1 MTIPIL
7 IIFKRLHLLKNGF
20 YIMLNTIPLYKFCS
34 RTLNYFIRIYKKFTL
49 ESILISIFALFMINN
64 ISLFKIPLYQEGDI
78 AANALLILR
87 AKKLEL
93 LHGNYSRF
101 SPIAVKMIGVGE
113 KTGKLDEAFL
123 YLGDFFEEEVDN
135 IAKNLSVVLEP
146 IILLVIGLIV
156 GFVALA
162 IISPIYNLT
171 GSIK

>member
-101 SPIAVKMIGVGE
+101 GFYHPGPFFYYVYALGE
-113 KTGKLDEAFL
+113 IILFDYLHLVPEPLNAHIISAFFLQLLFL
-123 YLGDFFEEEVDN
+123 YF
-135 IAKNLSVVLEP
+135 SVE
-146 IILLVIGLIV
+146 
-156 GFVALA
+156 
-162 IISPIYNLT
+162 
-171 GSIK
+171 